1 MNFCCCSV
9 TKSCLTFCDFT
20 DCCSM
25 PGSSVLYCLPEFAQT
40 NVHWVSDAIQP
51 THPPFSSCLQSFP
64 ASESFPMSWLFTL
77 GGQSI
82 GALAL
87 SSILPMNIQGWF
99 SLGLTDLIFSQSK
112 ELSRVFSSTTIL
124 HQFFSTQLSLWS
136 SFHFCTWLLEK
147 PWLWLYIHTFV
158 SKVMSLLFNMLSGL
172 SSFDLV
178 ASVTVC
184 SDFIAQE
191 KKICHCF
198 HFFPFYLPWSDG
210 TGFHDLNFYFYFLTS
225 SFKTAFSLFFTPIK
239 RFFSSSSLSAIRVA
253 SFACLRLLI
262 FLSADLISAYDSSSL
277 AFLMMYSAY
286 NKLSDN
292 IQPCHSPFPYWIVR
306 VLRYSVM
313 SDSANPWIVAHQAPL
328 PMGFSRQE
336 YWSGVPFPPPGNLP
350 NPGIKPTSLTS
361 PELAGRFFTITGLG
375 WVLNPM
381 TDVCKRPCEDTK
393 ILKYKEEIDID
404 RECFLKFLL
413 SSALSTL

>member
-1 MNFCCCSV
+1 
-9 TKSCLTFCDFT
+9 
-20 DCCSM
+20 
-25 PGSSVLYCLPEFAQT
+25 
-40 NVHWVSDAIQP
+40 
-51 THPPFSSCLQSFP
+51 
-64 ASESFPMSWLFTL
+64 
-77 GGQSI
+77 
-82 GALAL
+82 
-87 SSILPMNIQGWF
+87 
-99 SLGLTDLIFSQSK
+99 
-112 ELSRVFSSTTIL
+112 
-124 HQFFSTQLSLWS
+124 
-136 SFHFCTWLLEK
+136 
-147 PWLWLYIHTFV
+147 
-158 SKVMSLLFNMLSGL
+158 
-172 SSFDLV
+172 
-178 ASVTVC
+178 
-184 SDFIAQE
+184 
-191 KKICHCF
+191 
-198 HFFPFYLPWSDG
+198 
-210 TGFHDLNFYFYFLTS
+210 
-225 SFKTAFSLFFTPIK
+225 
-239 RFFSSSSLSAIRVA
+239 
-253 SFACLRLLI
+253 
-262 FLSADLISAYDSSSL
+262 
-277 AFLMMYSAY
+277 MMYSAY

-292 IQPCHSPFPYWIVR
+292 IQPCHSPFLYWIVR